1 MDLKSLILPEKTVT
15 FDVPGCPGF
24 TIDITYLSKEELQK
38 LSKKCTRTK
47 FDSRTRQPINEF
59 DDGLFMKLYSSAIV
73 KGWDGFKFKY
83 LSEFLVVNL
92 PSDIDPD
99 EDELEFTEDSAYQLL
114 KNSSI
119 FDTWVSEIVGDLGN
133 FTKSS
138 SKTS

>member
-24 TIDITYLSKEELQK
+24 VVDISYLSKEELQK

-59 DDGLFMKLYSSAIV
+59 DDELFMKLYSASII
-73 KGWDGFKFKY
+73 KNWNGFKFKY

-92 PSDIDPD
+92 PDDIDPE
-99 EDELEFTEDSAYQLL
+99 EDELEYNEDSAYQLL

-119 FDTWVSEIVGDLGN
+119 FDNWVSEIVGDLAN
-133 FTKSS
+133 FTKS
-138 SKTS
+138 K